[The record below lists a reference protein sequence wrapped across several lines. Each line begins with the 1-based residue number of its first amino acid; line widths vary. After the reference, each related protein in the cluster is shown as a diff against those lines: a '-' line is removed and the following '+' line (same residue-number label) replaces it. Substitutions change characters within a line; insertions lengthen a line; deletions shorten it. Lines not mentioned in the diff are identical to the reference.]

1 MRIITCLLFVL
12 LSSTAGAQP
21 TAPAS
26 RPAAERIPLQLDRRL
41 PELKFDAIALGSIMQ
56 FLQDVTGAN
65 LVTNWGALSAVGITA
80 ETKVTERFRD
90 VKTSEVLRTIIG
102 KLPAKQPLDFAVLND
117 AIVISTAAD
126 LKARAAL
133 VAIQSERKIDPE
145 LQKRLNKV
153 LPQLSFDRLELRLV
167 LDFFSDV
174 AGVRFDVDWDKLK
187 TVGLAR
193 DTKVTIRLADIAA
206 SQALTLI
213 LMSAGGGELID
224 WIVVDGKI
232 RIVPARDK

>member
-1 MRIITCLLFVL
+1 MKTITCLLVVL
-12 LSSTAGAQP
+12 LTSTAGAQP

-26 RPAAERIPLQLDRRL
+26 RPAAERISLQLDRRL
-41 PELKFDAIALGSIMQ
+41 PELQFDAIALGSVMQ

-65 LVTNWGALSAVGITA
+65 MVTNWGALSEVGITA

-90 VKTSEVLRTIIG
+90 VKTSEVLRTILE
-102 KLPAKQPLDFAVLND
+102 KLPAKRPLGFAVLND

-224 WIVVDGKI
+224 WTVVDGKI
-232 RIVPARDK
+232 RIAPAGGK